1 MAMIEKSQVQR
12 EEIELLLPWY
22 EKGALAPEEMER
34 VERHLAA
41 DSELRSQLALIQ
53 EEVTETIIANEA
65 AGMPGNAAREKLM
78 QQIAAEAAGAA
89 QRGRSGFS
97 LRQLLSSVIPAGLS
111 TGWAMAAAAAIVV
124 ILVQAAALTS
134 FIAIDGAGDGY
145 KVASGEP
152 GDPAQGTFM
161 LVRFNE
167 AANVDDVTNLL
178 GTMEAMI
185 VDGPKPGG
193 VFKLRVSET
202 ALPEGERDAIL
213 NALREKTDI
222 VAFAAPTR

>member
-1 MAMIEKSQVQR
+1 MIEKSQVQR

-22 EKGALAPEEMER
+22 EKGALAPEDMER
-34 VERHLAA
+34 VERQLAA
-41 DSELRSQLALIQ
+41 DPELRSQLALIQ
-53 EEVTETIIANEA
+53 EEVSETIIANEA

-78 QQIAAEAAGAA
+78 QQIAEEAAAA
-89 QRGRSGFS
+89 GQGRSGFS
-97 LRQLLSSVIPAGLS
+97 LRQLLSSAIPAGLS

-134 FIAIDGAGDGY
+134 FIAGDGGEGGY
-145 KVASGEP
+145 NVASGET
-152 GDPAQGTFM
+152 GDPAQGTFI
-161 LVRFNE
+161 LIRFKD
-167 AANVDDVTNLL
+167 AANIDDIASLL
-178 GTMEAMI
+178 GTMEATI

-202 ALPEGERDAIL
+202 VLPEGERDAIL
-213 NALREKTDI
+213 NVLREKTEI

>member
-1 MAMIEKSQVQR
+1 MIEKSQVQR

-34 VERHLAA
+34 VERQLAA
-41 DSELRSQLALIQ
+41 DPDLRSQLALIQ
-53 EEVTETIIANEA
+53 EEVTETIVANEA

-78 QQIAAEAAGAA
+78 QQIAAEAAG
-89 QRGRSGFS
+89 QERSGFS
-97 LRQLLSSVIPAGLS
+97 LRQLLSSAIPAGLS

-134 FIAIDGAGDGY
+134 FIANDGAGDGY
-145 KVASGEP
+145 SVASGET
-152 GDPAQGTFM
+152 GDPAQGTFI
-161 LVRFNE
+161 LIRFNE
-167 AANVDDVTNLL
+167 GANIDDVASLL
-178 GTMEAMI
+178 DTVEATI

-193 VFKLRVSET
+193 VFRLRVAET

-213 NALREKTDI
+213 NALREKTEI
-222 VAFAAPTR
+222 VAFVAPTR